1 MSFSISPVWS
11 NLDSFFFF
19 CDFAIVL
26 MMHRTYEDIS
36 NIRIPRHWSYQ
47 GLIPVLVH
55 TIGLW
60 IGNVLTIMNG
70 NRSIAQLSYGIAYAA
85 SLPLARKVGG
95 SQRAWI
101 SSGYICI
108 SVIAIT
114 QGLLDYDPIYIFRLT
129 QSHILT
135 RSSKRLYR
143 LLSSNCGVWSIETAY
158 TLGQLTGGLFGC
170 YYSFGNI
177 TIPLLWWIS
186 AYIMSISLPIHWIQS
201 GIQYP
206 YSDPMVSR

>member
-1 MSFSISPVWS
+1 MQ
-11 NLDSFFFF
+11 
-19 CDFAIVL
+19 
-26 MMHRTYEDIS
+26 HRTYEDIA
-36 NIRIPRHWSYQ
+36 NVRVPRHWSYQ
-47 GLIPVLVH
+47 GLLPVLIH

-60 IGNVLTIMNG
+60 LGNVLTFVNCS
-70 NRSIAQLSYGIAYAA
+70 RHIAQLSYGIAYAA
-85 SLPLARKVGG
+85 SFPLARKVGG

-101 SSGYICI
+101 SSGYMCI
-108 SVIAIT
+108 SIIAIM

-135 RSSKRLYR
+135 RSSIRFYR
-143 LLSSNCGVWSIETAY
+143 LLARNCGVWTIETAY

-186 AYIMSISLPIHWIQS
+186 AYILSITAPIHWIQS
-201 GIQYP
+201 VQQYP
-206 YSDPMVSR
+206 YSDPLVSH